1 MSNTIVPSAVHMAG
15 LRWGRNETYIDTE
28 KKTSF
33 IKIIIK
39 TSLTAYNQVSNMTV
53 TSLLTYKKNLI
64 SQFSK
69 QYTKTAKE
77 WIQLNQIRK
86 KGEKIRPTFRTSIP
100 VSWMMSQQTRKQLQH
115 YETITNHSHHSF
127 SLHLDAIWAISTTTF
142 IGKKAT
148 LSMKTIDKI
157 PSLFRP
163 FGACH

>member
-28 KKTSF
+28 KKQASS
-33 IKIIIK
+33 KSPSKHLLPLIIRLAIW
-39 TSLTAYNQVSNMTV
+39 Q
-53 TSLLTYKKNLI
+53 LLPYLHLKKNLI

-100 VSWMMSQQTRKQLQH
+100 VSWMMSQQTRKQFQH